1 MNPTDF
7 ELDDAQISVRLA
19 TAIGWVHIKIEQSK
33 CYVSSD
39 MVVWFE
45 FNYREDKVIYP
56 IALKYGC
63 FPRSIIIGYDEFNYP
78 KIQKWEVVIWT
89 PISKRWLT
97 VLNSDF
103 HKVIAFS
110 IIERNAV
117 HQRYSRSVAKY

>member
-7 ELDDAQISVRLA
+7 ELDDAQISIRLA
-19 TAIGWVHIKIEQSK
+19 KAIGWTHAKSEQSR

-39 MVVWFE
+39 MVGWFE

-89 PISKRWLT
+89 PINKRWLT

-103 HKVIAFS
+103 YKVIAFS
-110 IIERNAV
+110 IIERNSS
-117 HQRYSRSVAKY
+117 HSRYTKSAPKY